1 MKVGSK
7 MVKLDRRREYFLI
20 LDCETACLP
29 HVADLAPE
37 QRKTVGIS
45 KPLIYDIGWTIIDRQ
60 GRTYDRKNF
69 LISEIFSVPA
79 IFDTAYYA
87 DKRPL
92 YLEKLQAGEIVLTD
106 WRTAT
111 KELEDALNA
120 VKAVGAYNAA
130 FDFKKAIP
138 FTELYINKLYSPDFH
153 EWLDYQNYLIDRAA
167 NGSRNKRTTSRKP
180 ADENEIF
187 RFRGGVYPLF
197 DIWALACEYIMD
209 SDEYRDFAWDEGWIT
224 DSGKYYKTS
233 AEVAYRFLSRNR
245 EFVEAHTALDDAEIE
260 SEILASIIRK
270 DKKKLKM
277 GIVAFPF
284 RIVGTVE

>member
-7 MVKLDRRREYFLI
+7 MVKLDKRREYFLI

-29 HVADLAPE
+29 HVADLAPA
-37 QRKTVGIS
+37 QRKAAGIA

-60 GRTYDRKNF
+60 GRIYDRKNF

-87 DKRPL
+87 YKRPL
-92 YLEKLQAGEIVLTD
+92 YLEKLQAGEIILTD

-120 VKAVGAYNAA
+120 VKAVGAYNAT

-153 EWLDYQNYLIDRAA
+153 DWLDYQNYLIDRAA
-167 NGSRNKRTTSRKP
+167 NGFRNQRTTSRKP

-209 SDEYRDFAWDEGWIT
+209 SDEYRDFAWKEGLLT

-233 AEVAYRFLSRNR
+233 AEVAYRFISHNR
-245 EFVEAHTALDDAEIE
+245 DFEEAHTALDDAEIE

>member
-1 MKVGSK
+1 

-29 HVADLAPE
+29 HVADLDPA

-60 GRTYDRKNF
+60 GRIYDRKNF
-69 LISEIFSVPA
+69 LVSEIFSVPA

-92 YLEKLQAGEIVLTD
+92 YLEKLQAGEIILTD

-167 NGSRNKRTTSRKP
+167 NGFRNKRIASRKP

-209 SDEYRDFAWDEGWIT
+209 SDEYRDFAWDEGLLT
-224 DSGKYYKTS
+224 DSDKYYKTS
-233 AEVAYRFLSRNR
+233 AEVVYRFLSRNR

>member
-1 MKVGSK
+1 

-29 HVADLAPE
+29 HVADLAPA
-37 QRKTVGIS
+37 QRKTIGIS

-87 DKRPL
+87 YKRPL

-138 FTELYINKLYSPDFH
+138 FTELYISKLYSPDFH
-153 EWLDYQNYLIDRAA
+153 DWLDYQNYLIDRTA
-167 NGSRNKRTTSRKP
+167 NGFRGQRTASRKP

-197 DIWALACEYIMD
+197 DIWALACEHIMD
-209 SDEYRDFAWDEGWIT
+209 SDEYRGYAWDEGWVT

-233 AEVAYRFLSRNR
+233 AEVAYRFISRNR

-284 RIVGTVE
+284 RIVGTVK